1 MAQWAA
7 EEPAHVLAGW
17 RAILGAA
24 LPAALVKGKQGCTRI
39 QYQVTVPHQR

>member
-7 EEPAHVLAGW
+7 EEPAHVLVGW